1 MASQALPKRSTRGLR
16 MNKLLEDEDSADE
29 EFWNQ
34 DAFAEEEDGEKYE
47 SESEEAD
54 VFDDDFNDDESSS
67 DSEEVAVAKERRRPA
82 LKAPERKA
90 APAQPRAPR
99 AKAVKTDPSA
109 GLAEAGFYGGDF
121 GGGATRASKR
131 SGVRA
136 ILKRSEEAREAA
148 KAKPSPRRPT
158 NVEPPRQLTQ
168 AEILADAA
176 ATEIANLAD
185 LERLLS
191 AEAAV
196 MKKAERAKKSANPFA
211 PAVRVKSYKDANTGE
226 AKMRVELR
234 HGAPM
239 PPPLNA
245 PRPTTPETPR
255 CVVSGGKAKYRDPA
269 SGLPFRDAAAF
280 RELRRRRDAGELR
293 EHGDVKNRADDERVN
308 ASFAGAA
315 ELKRAFRGSGG
326 VAAAD
331 SPGGFPGKPVEA
343 PARVETSVSAGL
355 PGMPVP
361 APKPAKRAKK

>member
-1 MASQALPKRSTRGLR
+1 MR

-34 DAFAEEEDGEKYE
+34 DAFAEEEDDEKYE

-148 KAKPSPRRPT
+148 KAKPGPRRPA

-168 AEILADAA
+168 AEILAEAA

-191 AEAAV
+191 AEAATL
-196 MKKAERAKKSANPFA
+196 KKAERAVKKDGFA
-211 PAVRVKSYKDANTGE
+211 PAVRARSYKDKKSGVCVV
-226 AKMRVELR
+226 RVELR
-234 HGAPM
+234 NGAPM
-239 PPPLNA
+239 PAPLNE
-245 PRPTTPETPR
+245 PRPRTPETPR
-255 CVVSGGKAKYRDPA
+255 CVVSGAAAKYRDPA
-269 SGLPFRDAAAF
+269 TGLPFRDAVAF
-280 RELRRRRDAGELR
+280 RELRRRRDAGVTEYDRGNDTKRQRLDADI
-293 EHGDVKNRADDERVN
+293 GDEEPET
-308 ASFAGAA
+308 GA
-315 ELKRAFRGSGG
+315 GG
-326 VAAAD
+326 VAASAE
-331 SPGGFPGKPVEA
+331 PGGFPGTPVEA
-343 PARVETSVSAGL
+343 PGASAGL

-361 APKPAKRAKK
+361 APKPTKRAKKSISLNAP